1 MMKTK
6 LLFAGLVASA
16 ALVGCTNDE
25 LFETQQ
31 AAPSVA
37 KGETTLV
44 FNGLGGIDTRM
55 TYDGEYFLWQADAT
69 DKTKAD
75 QIGVRRISGLEVITN
90 TMFWACG
97 TSDKNEGDP
106 ETDWTGTK
114 GKYAFFKSNDETLH
128 EADYIVTYPYDKE
141 SVQDGKVTGKLN
153 TAQVVTS
160 DAGTDN
166 TYAGEYNFMMS
177 TATHMQGGQS
187 TEDFD
192 LYPVFTRLAFN
203 ITQSTNKT
211 EPVKLQSIILKSKD
225 GKAIF
230 PTKLEVNADV
240 KVTSEGRLDEAS
252 MKALTDD
259 MADEIVLTMK
269 DEDAVLSNDPN
280 KAVTRYM
287 TIIPGTYEGLVV
299 EFITNQGTYTYTAWS
314 EKKMEAKTG
323 RVHNVNI
330 NIPTLKA
337 NRDYVVASATDWK
350 QALSNIKD
358 LKAAD
363 ADNVTIK
370 VVKDITLPAEDLR
383 AYSSVADQKLTVF
396 GEGSITIDGDW
407 KKHTGVIPDNTLATT
422 EFQVPVTVTGDFEG
436 MVEGENL
443 TFSELNVEGNF
454 KPEGSNFAS
463 LTVNSGVVEGTTTYS
478 NGNAEGALTMS
489 NVEFAGLV
497 TVDALD
503 AATAYDADEETTK
516 VNFNNCTFESGLTV
530 SNSMANNYAAV
541 ATVNGGKIVNKDGTA
556 TLTVGDPSFTATAVK
571 ENTVYVKG
579 NVTADNVMISRNGNA
594 GGKHVL
600 DVIGNLT
607 VNKNLSNEGTTNV
620 LFYIEQ
626 DASVTIGQNA
636 IYEVTANATTMGE
649 TWIEGALNNYG
660 IVVIADNAKV
670 QDSDLN
676 NTNRGKLNNYGLL
689 YAPVTE
695 WYEDQRIVL
704 TNSANSVYAITNVD
718 DVDAFEAALEVEGVN
733 GVQLTGTS
741 YVFEAESDYSN
752 VNLYASGANISM
764 QAPKC
769 VFGNLT
775 IQNDAKLTLDNG
787 ETAATIIKNTVDVYG
802 ELVIDNDLTD
812 KKETTLESVY
822 FYANKGSKVT
832 NLRKAIVENGWGLQ
846 EGADITM

>member
-75 QIGVRRISGLEVITN
+75 QIGVRRINGLEVITN

-106 ETDWTGTK
+106 ETDWKGTK

-141 SVQDGKVTGKLN
+141 SVQDGKVTGKLQ
-153 TAQVVTS
+153 TAQVATD

-177 TATHMQGGQS
+177 TATHMRGGQS

-330 NIPTLKA
+330 DIPTLKA

-358 LKAAD
+358 LKDAD

-370 VVKDITLPAEDLR
+370 VVKDITLQPNELR
-383 AYSSVADQKLTVF
+383 AYSLVSDQKLTVF
-396 GEGSITIDGDW
+396 GDGFITVKGDW
-407 KKHTGVIPDNTLATT
+407 QLNNTYEYTLATT
-422 EFQVPVTVTGDFEG
+422 EFQVPVTVTGDFKG

-443 TFSELNVEGNF
+443 TFSELTVEGDFVPAN
-454 KPEGSNFAS
+454 GSNYES
-463 LTVNSGVVEGTTTYS
+463 ITVKKGTVKGVTTYHTEGTD
-478 NGNAEGALTMS
+478 EALTME
-489 NVEFAGLV
+489 NVEFSGLV
-497 TVDALD
+497 TVRAMQ
-503 AATAYDADEETTK
+503 ANGNDADKKTTK
-516 VNFNNCTFESGLTV
+516 VNFNDCSFTGGLTV
-530 SNSMANNYAAV
+530 ADEFNGSTAV
-541 ATVNGGKIVNKDGTA
+541 TVNGGQIVNEDGDA
-556 TLTVGDPSFTATAVK
+556 TLTVGTDNASTKASVL
-571 ENTVYVKG
+571 YVKG
-579 NVTADNVMISRNGNA
+579 DVTADIVDVQKVYNGQTT
-594 GGKHVL
+594 L
-600 DVIGNLT
+600 DVIGDLT
-607 VNKNLSNEGTTNV
+607 VNSSLKNEKEGV

-636 IYEVTANATTMGE
+636 TYYVTADATTKGE
-649 TWIEGALNNYG
+649 TWIEGSLNNYG
-660 IVVIADNAKV
+660 IVVINDGAVV
-670 QDSDLN
+670 QDSDLDN
-676 NTNRGKLNNYGLL
+676 LNRGKLNNYALL
-689 YAPVTE
+689 YAPVKK
-695 WYEDQRIVL
+695 WYDNQRIQL
-704 TNSANSVYAITNVD
+704 TNAANSVYAITNVATVD
-718 DVDAFEAALEVEGVN
+718 DFEAALKVEGVN

-741 YVFEAESDYSN
+741 YEFKAESDYSD
-752 VNLYASGANISM
+752 VNLYAAGANISLK
-764 QAPKC
+764 APKC
-769 VFGNLT
+769 VFGNMT
-775 IQNDAKLTLDNG
+775 IQEGAKLTLDNG

-802 ELVIDNDLTD
+802 TLIIDSDLTD

-822 FYANKGSKVT
+822 FYANNGSTVT
-832 NLRKAIVENGWGLQ
+832 NLKKAIVENGWGLAD
-846 EGADITM
+846 GANITM